1 MTAVTPPNAVS
12 FIWFRVDGENVSIG
26 SGPDPK
32 SPQEVRVSWWW
43 CLNHSRAEQ
52 DPNVDAGAAD
62 KLGPYETEEAANNW
76 REQFAERNERWDKW
90 DEEDQERG
98 KK

>member
-1 MTAVTPPNAVS
+1 VVIHLVS
-12 FIWFRVDGENVSIG
+12 GGFEKCFHE
-26 SGPDPK
+26 SGFNDEE
-32 SPQEVRVSWWW
+32 SHVSWWW

-76 REQFAERNERWDKW
+76 RQQFEERNEQWDKW
-90 DEEDQERG
+90 DEEDKEGR
-98 KK
+98 KKS